1 LLVADNR
8 GWQPWVI
15 EGDGREDT
23 NFVWL
28 VFLSF
33 CSSTAPLLATW
44 GEKKKEGHR
53 MKLLCVLVM
62 TCGRMKA
69 KVGMTCLLFLVFF
82 FTECLGND
90 GEGCWS
96 GLFFFSLWAAADL
109 SRKKKVIV
117 LLGFFFFVFERCW
130 CVWKRMKEYVGV
142 FSLSFLL
149 FLVVFLL

>member
-1 LLVADNR
+1 MLVADNR

-90 GEGCWS
+90 GEGCWF
-96 GLFFFSLWAAADL
+96 GLFFFILWAAADL
-109 SRKKKVIV
+109 SRKKKVIM
-117 LLGFFFFVFERCW
+117 LLGFFF
-130 CVWKRMKEYVGV
+130 CV
-142 FSLSFLL
+142 
-149 FLVVFLL
+149 

>member
-8 GWQPWVI
+8 GWQSWVI

-28 VFLSF
+28 VLLSF
-33 CSSTAPLLATW
+33 FSSTAPLLASSTSVM
-44 GEKKKEGHR
+44 GRQKKEGHR
-53 MKLLCVLVM
+53 LKLLCVLVV

-90 GEGCWS
+90 GEGC
-96 GLFFFSLWAAADL
+96 
-109 SRKKKVIV
+109 
-117 LLGFFFFVFERCW
+117 
-130 CVWKRMKEYVGV
+130 
-142 FSLSFLL
+142 
-149 FLVVFLL
+149 